1 MEIAFALGAEAI
13 AVILV
18 SRWVEKKGIYHA
30 IAAVLLLAFCF
41 SCYQAFVF
49 LYVFVCLLLYIIRQ
63 EERETSGKEQVE
75 EIFKYILVLL
85 AAFVL
90 YTLCRVIAY
99 TGFIMTGFMSS
110 FHPFLPVLYLFFAI
124 VLYKKWQ
131 KEGEQSFLKLA
142 SLAGLMIVPFI
153 LPAVMGNTVPIRAQF
168 CIPILL
174 SWLGYF
180 FVKSN
185 EKGKIFRHARI
196 CVILMLVLQTIA
208 VPALELSAWSCY
220 EKDKAFAKEVE
231 AAAGDL
237 QPEEKLVFVGK
248 YTPNHMIKGQTMGHS
263 FFEWDADTAFGSNYR
278 IHGFMESL
286 GIKYQIPT
294 QQEYEQARQYAEK
307 LPSWKEK
314 KAVYTENGLRIVKLS
329 D

>member
-49 LYVFVCLLLYIIRQ
+49 LYVFACFLVYLIRQ

-110 FHPFLPVLYLFFAI
+110 FHPFLPVLYLFC
-124 VLYKKWQ
+124 YC
-131 KEGEQSFLKLA
+131 
-142 SLAGLMIVPFI
+142 
-153 LPAVMGNTVPIRAQF
+153 TV
-168 CIPILL
+168 
-174 SWLGYF
+174 
-180 FVKSN
+180 
-185 EKGKIFRHARI
+185 
-196 CVILMLVLQTIA
+196 
-208 VPALELSAWSCY
+208 
-220 EKDKAFAKEVE
+220 
-231 AAAGDL
+231 
-237 QPEEKLVFVGK
+237 
-248 YTPNHMIKGQTMGHS
+248 
-263 FFEWDADTAFGSNYR
+263 
-278 IHGFMESL
+278 
-286 GIKYQIPT
+286 
-294 QQEYEQARQYAEK
+294 
-307 LPSWKEK
+307 
-314 KAVYTENGLRIVKLS
+314 
-329 D
+329 